1 MKKNP
6 YLKKLY
12 IHSFLLIILICC
24 LYQTLNSSQ
33 IKNESLLKSYS
44 KSYRKLVTGY
54 DIVKQINEECLES
67 TNILKYN
74 IVLNSTAFLLNLGTS
89 SRRNLFSSIKEL
101 DGENLG
107 VENGKTYADLIK
119 MNFAKSN
126 LNYYDSTS
134 SLIMS
139 LLQGKIKGFL
149 IEEPVAE
156 YYTKQ
161 MNAITYFKD
170 RLNNDNYGFA
180 FPKNAND
187 RLRTEFDE
195 YLFAIKID
203 GTYDKVLKIWTGE
216 FNSLKTIDR
225 ELNGNKGTIK
235 AGFNIDVPPFAY
247 KENNEIV
254 GFEVDLLYR
263 FAKLY
268 GYKIELKSL
277 TIQEQMNNIISE
289 DIDLTGGCFS
299 ITEQRRLLMQFSS
312 TIYEGGTVV
321 VTEKEEK
328 ITTGPNNNGSSNNK
342 VIVKD
347 QKGIQKIGNILN
359 FPVTGLPDGQTR
371 SGTCVFPENLVEM
384 YTFECSI
391 SGLSEDNPM
400 VNGYTYG
407 LITDYIEVNGITLNS
422 VYSYIPSH
430 ILGNNINNDIEHPG
444 TICPKMNLDLA
455 GVDNIVEES
464 NTIKFEFGLYRKY
477 ITIPKTQ
484 ANLILRKG
492 SSSCTANCQQNMDA
506 IYLSS
511 LNGLVRYGCSCTLTS
526 SSNSD
531 SFIVDFNSISFNY
544 ENDIYKKL
552 NMVIQSKET
561 MKNAMSNLYKNTA
574 TFPSNITNLNT
585 FIVTRLT
592 NGRCLNGRFTFNA
605 IGILYKTI
613 SQEQNFAV
621 NNPINSN
628 FILKIPYDLE
638 EAESQISINAKVRG
652 VLMIR
657 KDYYENLNNIGEYLY
672 LSSLDN
678 VVIDAIYC
686 EGNYYSGN
694 TYDQSNNTNQTNRTR
709 YIERVE
715 TISLRKEMSMPK
727 WLIIFLILLLTFFVM
742 GIIYTYMQN
751 LEGETEYVIKY
762 NKKTSTTSNTSNTNS
777 INNNININNS
787 QLPVK

>member
-6 YLKKLY
+6 YLKNLY
-12 IHSFLLIILICC
+12 MHFFLLIILISC
-24 LYQTLNSSQ
+24 LYQTINSSQ
-33 IKNESLLKSYS
+33 IKNESLLQSYS
-44 KSYRKLVTGY
+44 KSHRKLVTGY

-74 IVLNSTAFLLNLGTS
+74 IVFNSTAFLLNLSTS

-119 MNFAKSN
+119 TNFPKSY
-126 LNYYDSTS
+126 LNYYDSTT

-170 RLNNDNYGFA
+170 RLDNDNYGFA

-187 RLRTEFDE
+187 KLRTEFDE
-195 YLFAIKID
+195 YLFAIKLD

-225 ELNGNKGTIK
+225 GLSGNKGTIK
-235 AGFNIDVPPFAY
+235 VGFNIDVPPFAY
-247 KENNEIV
+247 KENNEYV
-254 GFEVDLLYR
+254 GFEIDLLYR

-277 TIQEQMNNIISE
+277 TIQEQMDNIISE
-289 DIDLTGGCFS
+289 EIDIAGGCFS

-321 VTEKEEK
+321 VIEKEEK
-328 ITTGPNNNGSSNNK
+328 ITTGQNNNGSSKNK
-342 VIVKD
+342 VIIRD
-347 QKGIQKIGNILN
+347 QQGVQKIGNILN
-359 FPVTGLPDGQTR
+359 FPVTGLPDGKTR
-371 SGTCVFPENLVEM
+371 SGACVFPENLTEM

-391 SGLSEDNPM
+391 SGLTEDNPM

-407 LITDYIEVNGITLNS
+407 LITDYIEVNEITLNS

-455 GVDNIVEES
+455 GIDNIVKES

-477 ITIPKTQ
+477 IAIPKTQ
-484 ANLILRKG
+484 ADLILRKG
-492 SSSCTANCQQNMDA
+492 SSSYRANCQQKKDA
-506 IYLSS
+506 IYLSC
-511 LNGLVRYGCSCTLTS
+511 LNGLVRYVCSCTLTS
-526 SSNSD
+526 ASNSD
-531 SFIVDFNSISFNY
+531 SFFVDFNSISFNY
-544 ENDIYKKL
+544 ENDINKKL

-561 MKNAMSNLYKNTA
+561 IKKAMSNLFKNTA
-574 TFPSNITNLNT
+574 TFPSNLTNLNT
-585 FIVTRLT
+585 LIVTKLT

-613 SQEQNFAV
+613 SQEQNFES

-657 KDYYENLNNIGEYLY
+657 KDYYENLNNNGEYLY

-678 VVIDAIYC
+678 VFIDAIYC
-686 EGNYYSGN
+686 EGDYYSDN
-694 TYDQSNNTNQTNRTR
+694 TYNGSNNTNQTNRTR
-709 YIERVE
+709 YNERVE

-727 WLIIFLILLLTFFVM
+727 WLIILLMLVLTFLVM
-742 GIIYTYMQN
+742 VIIYIYLRN

-762 NKKTSTTSNTSNTNS
+762 NKKTSTTSNTNS
-777 INNNININNS
+777 ISNSININNS